1 MVAFPKY
8 QQSHLESNA
17 CNNITVYGKFF
28 KRTECILRLITMG
41 TDYTHIEWGME
52 ADILPKILSK
62 EEPTMDFPR
71 QNA

>member
-1 MVAFPKY
+1 
-8 QQSHLESNA
+8 
-17 CNNITVYGKFF
+17 
-28 KRTECILRLITMG
+28 MG
-41 TDYTHIEWGME
+41 TDYTHTEWGME